1 MPRKRRVLVNALIK
15 PAAQVQKATAL
26 GHLAVH
32 YRPGEAQLA
41 ARFFELIGA
50 RVKSFGPFPNGDYF
64 YLIALN
70 STAPDQAEDIVFL
83 SAMTPQQYELEQELS
98 AHLGIGTQQLHPK
111 LQAFFAEKVRQP
123 EFFLHFGFHFARLED
138 LEAAVQRLDAAM
150 RSDPAFGARFQ
161 GVQILKA
168 RGEANDTEI
177 PARMAASPVFSKSDS
192 YAFGRNITQV
202 HIRTDLFA
210 AGLSFLGAV
219 VELDFTFTGA
229 QRPRNPFNDLI
240 MD

>member
-1 MPRKRRVLVNALIK
+1 VNAVIK
-15 PAAQVQKATAL
+15 PAAQVQKSTAL

-32 YRPGEAQLA
+32 YRPGEAQPA

-70 STAPDQAEDIVFL
+70 STAPDEAEDIVFL
-83 SAMTPQQYELEQELS
+83 SAMSPQQYELEQELS
-98 AHLGIGTQQLHPK
+98 AHLGVGTKQLHPK
-111 LQAFFAEKVRQP
+111 LQAFFAEKARQP
-123 EFFLHFGFHFARLED
+123 EFFLHFGLHFSRLED
-138 LEAAVQRLDAAM
+138 LEAAVQRLEEAR

-161 GVQILKA
+161 DFQILKA
-168 RGEANDTEI
+168 RSEESDTEI
-177 PARMAASPVFSKSDS
+177 PARMAASPVFSRTDR
-192 YAFGRNITQV
+192 YAFGRNIVQV

-219 VELDFTFTGA
+219 VELEFTFIGA

>member
-1 MPRKRRVLVNALIK
+1 MNALIK

-111 LQAFFAEKVRQP
+111 LQAFFAEKTRQP

-168 RGEANDTEI
+168 RG
-177 PARMAASPVFSKSDS
+177 
-192 YAFGRNITQV
+192 
-202 HIRTDLFA
+202 
-210 AGLSFLGAV
+210 
-219 VELDFTFTGA
+219 
-229 QRPRNPFNDLI
+229 
-240 MD
+240 

>member
-1 MPRKRRVLVNALIK
+1 MLKS
-15 PAAQVQKATAL
+15 AAQIQKATAL
-26 GHLAVH
+26 GHLALH

-70 STAPDQAEDIVFL
+70 SAAPDEAEDIVFL
-83 SAMTPQQYELEQELS
+83 SAMTPQQYELEQELR
-98 AHLGIGTQQLHPK
+98 AHLGVGTQQPHPK
-111 LQAFFAEKVRQP
+111 LQAFLAEKERQP

-138 LEAAVQRLDAAM
+138 LEAAVQRLEAAM
-150 RSDPAFGARFQ
+150 RSDPAFAARFQ
-161 GVQILKA
+161 GFQILKA
-168 RGEANDTEI
+168 RAEANDADI
-177 PARMAASPVFSKSDS
+177 PARMAASPVFSKTEG
-192 YAFGRNITQV
+192 YAFGRNIVQV
-202 HIRTDLFA
+202 HVRTDLFA

-219 VELDFTFTGA
+219 VELDYTFTGA
-229 QRPRNPFNDLI
+229 KRARNPFNDLI

>member
-1 MPRKRRVLVNALIK
+1 VNAVIK

-32 YRPGEAQLA
+32 YRPGEGPLA
-41 ARFFELIGA
+41 VRFFELIGA
-50 RVKSFGPFPNGDYF
+50 RVKTFGPFPNGDYF
-64 YLIALN
+64 YIIAIN
-70 STAPDQAEDIVFL
+70 STTPDEAEDIVFL

-98 AHLGIGTQQLHPK
+98 THLGVGTKQPNAK
-111 LQAFFAEKVRQP
+111 LQAFFAEKERQP

-138 LEAAVQRLDAAM
+138 LEAAVQRLDDAKS
-150 RSDPAFGARFQ
+150 RDPAFGARFQ
-161 GVQILKA
+161 GFQKLQA
-168 RGEANDTEI
+168 RGEASDADI
-177 PARMAASPVFSKSDS
+177 PARMAVSPVFSKSEG
-192 YAFGRNITQV
+192 YAFGRNIAQV

-219 VELDFTFTGA
+219 VELDYTFIGA
-229 QRPRNPFNDLI
+229 QRARNPFNDLI

>member
-1 MPRKRRVLVNALIK
+1 MVK
-15 PAAQVQKATAL
+15 PAAPVQKQTAL
-26 GHLAVH
+26 GHLALH

-70 STAPDQAEDIVFL
+70 SAAPDEAEDIVFL
-83 SAMTPQQYELEQELS
+83 SAMTPQQYELEQEMS
-98 AHLGIGTQQLHPK
+98 AHLGLGTPHPHPK
-111 LQAFFAEKVRQP
+111 LQAFFAEKARQP
-123 EFFLHFGFHFARLED
+123 EFFLHFGFHFAQLEE
-138 LEAAVQRLDAAM
+138 LEAAVQRLEAAM

-161 GVQILKA
+161 GFQMLKA
-168 RGEANDTEI
+168 RGEADDADI
-177 PARMAASPVFSKSDS
+177 PARMAASPVFSKTAS

-219 VELDFTFTGA
+219 VELDYTFTGA
-229 QRPRNPFNDLI
+229 QRARNPFNDLI

>member
-1 MPRKRRVLVNALIK
+1 MNAVVK
-15 PAAQVQKATAL
+15 PVALVQKAKAL
-26 GHLAVH
+26 GHLALH

-41 ARFFELIGA
+41 ARFFEVIGA

-70 STAPDQAEDIVFL
+70 NSAPDEAEDIVFL

-98 AHLGIGTQQLHPK
+98 AHLGVGTAHPHPK
-111 LQAFFAEKVRQP
+111 LQAFFAEKARQP
-123 EFFLHFGFHFARLED
+123 EFFLHFGFHFSRLED
-138 LEAAVQRLDAAM
+138 LEATVVRLEDAIH
-150 RSDPAFGARFQ
+150 SDPPFGAHFQ
-161 GVQILKA
+161 GFQLLKA
-168 RGEANDTEI
+168 RGEPDDADI
-177 PARMAASPVFSKSDS
+177 PARMAASPVFSKTEG
-192 YAFGRNITQV
+192 YAFGRNIAQV

-219 VELDFTFTGA
+219 VELDYTFTGA
-229 QRPRNPFNDLI
+229 KRARNPFNDLI

>member
-1 MPRKRRVLVNALIK
+1 VNAAIK
-15 PAAQVQKATAL
+15 PAAQVKKSTAL

-41 ARFFELIGA
+41 ARFFELLGA
-50 RVKSFGPFPNGDYF
+50 RVKAFGPFPSGDYF

-70 STAPDQAEDIVFL
+70 NTAPDEAEDIVFL
-83 SAMTPQQYELEQELS
+83 SAMSPQQYELEQELG
-98 AHLGIGTQQLHPK
+98 AYLGVDTKEPHPK
-111 LQAFFAEKVRQP
+111 LQAFFAEKARQP

-138 LEAAVQRLDAAM
+138 LEAAVQRLEEAR

-161 GVQILKA
+161 GFQILKA
-168 RGEANDTEI
+168 RAEANDTEI
-177 PARMAASPVFSKSDS
+177 PARMAASPVFSRTDS
-192 YAFGRNITQV
+192 YAFGRNIVQV

-219 VELDFTFTGA
+219 VELDYTFVGA

>member
-1 MPRKRRVLVNALIK
+1 VNAVIK
-15 PAAQVQKATAL
+15 PAARVQKATAL

-50 RVKSFGPFPNGDYF
+50 RVKTFGPFPNGDYF

-70 STAPDQAEDIVFL
+70 STAPDEAEDIVFL

-98 AHLGIGTQQLHPK
+98 AHLGVGTEQLHPK
-111 LQAFFAEKVRQP
+111 LQAFFAEKARQP
-123 EFFLHFGFHFARLED
+123 EFFLHFGFHFAQLED
-138 LEAAVQRLDAAM
+138 LEAAVQRLEEAM

-161 GVQILKA
+161 GFQKLKA
-168 RGEANDTEI
+168 RGEANDADI
-177 PARMAASPVFSKSDS
+177 PARMAASPVFSKSEG
-192 YAFGRNITQV
+192 YAFGSNIAQV

-219 VELDFTFTGA
+219 VELDYTFIGA
-229 QRPRNPFNDLI
+229 QRARNPFNDLI